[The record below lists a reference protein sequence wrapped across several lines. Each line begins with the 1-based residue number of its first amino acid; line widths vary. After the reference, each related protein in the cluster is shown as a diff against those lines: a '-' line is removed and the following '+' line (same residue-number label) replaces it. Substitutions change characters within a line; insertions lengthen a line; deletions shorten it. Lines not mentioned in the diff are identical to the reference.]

1 MYSHPS
7 FYFPITFISVG
18 LCMIVYTSHV
28 NVQNVTKVL
37 FFKVKS
43 SHTKMEKFCL
53 KWNDFQ
59 SNVSKT
65 FSYFR
70 TEESFFDVTLV
81 SDDHHHIAAHKLV
94 LSASSKFFK
103 DILCK
108 SQHSNPLIYLS
119 GFSSKDLNL
128 VMDYIY
134 QGEVQ
139 IYQDD
144 LDNFLNVAQKLNIEG
159 LIGGSQPSE
168 DNDFF
173 QATDGL
179 FKQTDS
185 TDSTEEFQET
195 VDNFKLKTPF
205 KPRQEKKVVHPTT
218 TLVNQLSSI
227 DDVKAT
233 VDELLE
239 RDGELWICKTC
250 GKSSSRKSDMN
261 KHVEIHI
268 EGLSYGCQLCG
279 QTFRSRNILNHHKIK
294 NHK

>member
-1 MYSHPS
+1 
-7 FYFPITFISVG
+7 
-18 LCMIVYTSHV
+18 
-28 NVQNVTKVL
+28 
-37 FFKVKS
+37 
-43 SHTKMEKFCL
+43 MEKFCL
-53 KWNDFQ
+53 KWNEFQ

-70 TEESFFDVTLV
+70 NEENFFDVTLV
-81 SDDHHHIAAHKLV
+81 SDDHQHIAAHKLV

-108 SQHSNPLIYLS
+108 TQHSNPLIYLS

-144 LDNFLNVAQKLNIEG
+144 LDHFLDVAQKLNVEG
-159 LIGGSQPSE
+159 LIGRSQPPE
-168 DNDFF
+168 DD
-173 QATDGL
+173 AL
-179 FKQTDS
+179 FKDEHMERTI
-185 TDSTEEFQET
+185 EEFQET
-195 VDNFKLKTPF
+195 VENVVLKSPKKLKPLH
-205 KPRQEKKVVHPTT
+205 EKIDVHPN

-227 DDVKAT
+227 DDVKAA

-250 GKSSSRKSDMN
+250 EKSSRDKSNMK

-268 EGLSYGCQLCG
+268 EGLSFECQLCG
-279 QTFRSRNILNHHKIK
+279 QTFRSRDILS
-294 NHK
+294 NHKKRFHK

>member
-1 MYSHPS
+1 
-7 FYFPITFISVG
+7 
-18 LCMIVYTSHV
+18 
-28 NVQNVTKVL
+28 
-37 FFKVKS
+37 
-43 SHTKMEKFCL
+43 MEKFCL

-65 FSYFR
+65 FSYLR
-70 TEESFFDVTLV
+70 TEERFFDVTLV

-108 SQHSNPLIYLS
+108 TQHSNPLIYLS

-144 LDNFLNVAQKLNIEG
+144 LDHFLDVAQKLNVEG
-159 LIGGSQPSE
+159 LIGRSQPPE
-168 DNDFF
+168 DD
-173 QATDGL
+173 AL
-179 FKQTDS
+179 FKDEHMENTI
-185 TDSTEEFQET
+185 EEFQET
-195 VDNFKLKTPF
+195 VENVKLKIPP
-205 KPRQEKKVVHPTT
+205 KPRHEKIVVYPN

-227 DDVKAT
+227 DDVKAA

-250 GKSSSRKSDMN
+250 EKSSRDKSNMK

-268 EGLSYGCQLCG
+268 EGLSFECQLCG
-279 QTFRSRNILNHHKIK
+279 QTFRSRDILS
-294 NHK
+294 NHKKRFHK

>member
-1 MYSHPS
+1 
-7 FYFPITFISVG
+7 
-18 LCMIVYTSHV
+18 
-28 NVQNVTKVL
+28 
-37 FFKVKS
+37 
-43 SHTKMEKFCL
+43 MEKFCL

-59 SNVSKT
+59 SNVSKN

-70 TEESFFDVTLV
+70 NEENFFDVTLV
-81 SDDHHHIAAHKLV
+81 SDDHQHIAAHKLV

-108 SQHSNPLIYLS
+108 TQHSNPLIYLS

-139 IYQDD
+139 IYQND
-144 LDNFLNVAQKLNIEG
+144 LDHFLDVAQKLNIEG
-159 LIGGSQPSE
+159 LIGGSQPPE
-168 DNDFF
+168 DD
-173 QATDGL
+173 AL
-179 FKQTDS
+179 FKDEHMENTI
-185 TDSTEEFQET
+185 EEFQET
-195 VDNFKLKTPF
+195 VENVKLKILP
-205 KPRQEKKVVHPTT
+205 KPRHEKIDVYPN

-227 DDVKAT
+227 DDVKAA

-250 GKSSSRKSDMN
+250 EKSSRDKSNMK

-268 EGLSYGCQLCG
+268 EGLSFGCQLCG
-279 QTFRSRNILNHHKIK
+279 QTFRSRIKLN
-294 NHK
+294 NHKTRDCPKK

>member
-1 MYSHPS
+1 
-7 FYFPITFISVG
+7 
-18 LCMIVYTSHV
+18 
-28 NVQNVTKVL
+28 
-37 FFKVKS
+37 
-43 SHTKMEKFCL
+43 MEKFCL

-108 SQHSNPLIYLS
+108 TQRSNPMIYLS

-144 LDNFLNVAQKLNIEG
+144 LDNFLNVAQRLHIEG
-159 LIGGSQPSE
+159 LMGGSPPSE
-168 DNDFF
+168 GDALSKDEHME
-173 QATDGL
+173 
-179 FKQTDS
+179 S
-185 TDSTEEFQET
+185 TTTKFQET
-195 VDNFKLKTPF
+195 VENVKLKSPTSKIL
-205 KPRQEKKVVHPTT
+205 KPQYEKNNVIST

-233 VDELLE
+233 VEELINC
-239 RDGELWICKTC
+239 DGDSWICKNC
-250 GKSSSRKSDMN
+250 GKRSSRKTDMR

-268 EGLSYGCQLCG
+268 EGLSFGCQLCG
-279 QTFRSRNILNHHKIK
+279 QTFRSRIKLN
-294 NHK
+294 NHKTRDCPKK